1 MAGAEKQFRLNQAIA
16 KSGYCS
22 RRDADKLIA
31 AGRVSVNGKVV
42 TDFSLAVDPSADRLA
57 IDGKPHKFKQFTYV
71 VMNKPRGIITTCS
84 DQFGRRDVLD
94 LLPDNLRHLRP
105 VGRLDM
111 DSEGLLL
118 LTNDGDLTQKV
129 THPVH
134 HLEKK
139 YLVWVSGA
147 IGQSDLKQMS
157 EGIFLSDGRT
167 LPAKVRLLNRR
178 KSESS
183 FELTIREGRNR
194 QIRRMCTQLG
204 YRVTRLVRVGIGG
217 LQLGQMAP
225 GVWRYLDQ
233 DEIEKLGT

>member
-1 MAGAEKQFRLNQAIA
+1 MTSSAKLFRLNQAIA
-16 KSGYCS
+16 KSGRCS
-22 RRDADKLIA
+22 RREADKLIS
-31 AGRVSVNGKVV
+31 AGRVSLNGRVV
-42 TDFSLAVDPSADRLA
+42 TDFGLTVDPKLDQLA
-57 IDGKPHKFKQFTYV
+57 IDGKPIKLKQFTYL
-71 VMNKPRGIITTCS
+71 VMYKPRGVVTTCG
-84 DQFGRRDVLD
+84 DQFGREDVLD
-94 LLPDNLRHLRP
+94 LLPAKLRHLRP

-118 LTNDGDLTQKV
+118 FTNDGELTQKV

-134 HLEKK
+134 HQEKK
-139 YLVWVSGA
+139 YLVWVSGSIA
-147 IGQSDLKQMS
+147 ESDLKHMAA
-157 EGIFLSDGRT
+157 GVVLSDGPT
-167 LPAKVRLLNRR
+167 LPAKVRLLDRNQ
-178 KSESS
+178 SESS

>member
-1 MAGAEKQFRLNQAIA
+1 MTGTEKQFRLNQAIA

-22 RRDADKLIA
+22 RREADKLIA
-31 AGRVSVNGKVV
+31 AGRVSLNGQVV
-42 TDFSLAVDPSADRLA
+42 TDFSLSVDPNLDRLA
-57 IDGKPHKFKQFTYV
+57 IDGKPHKLKQFTYV

-84 DQFGRRDVLD
+84 DQFGRKDVLA
-94 LLPDNLRHLRP
+94 LLPASLRHLRP

-118 LTNDGDLTQKV
+118 FTNDGDLTQKV

-147 IGQSDLKQMS
+147 IGQADLKRIS
-157 EGIFLSDGRT
+157 EGVELSDGRT
-167 LPAKVRLLNRR
+167 LPAKVRLLDRR
-178 KSESS
+178 KLESS

-233 DEIEKLGT
+233 EEIEKLGT